1 MSIKRSI
8 AILALILGSLSLSGC
23 IGLYEGTDSV
33 CPGGDPN
40 ADNWPYCG
48 AAQPGGSQPR
58 YLDKP
63 YSGD

>member
-1 MSIKRSI
+1 MSIKRSVT
-8 AILALILGSLSLSGC
+8 ILALLVGSLSLSGC

-48 AAQPGGSQPR
+48 SAPPGGSQPR
-58 YLDKP
+58 HFDEP
-63 YSGD
+63 WTGQ